1 MQVDLSKEKY
11 EEHFGISREMAY
23 YHSKRFSSCGRRE
36 PVNEAA
42 IEQMKGELIDEE
54 IAVAVDVSE
63 ITEEWEELTT
73 PVNDETIE
81 VSHEP
86 EIAHSDERIS

>member
-1 MQVDLSKEKY
+1 M
-11 EEHFGISREMAY
+11 GISREMACTIRKD
-23 YHSKRFSSCGRRE
+23 SVPAGERE

-42 IEQMKGELIDEE
+42 IEQMKGEFHDEE

-81 VSHEP
+81 VS
-86 EIAHSDERIS
+86 